1 MGPRRWWRRAD
12 TRLRLSAALLGF
24 VVAGWPASA
33 AWVWIAKGF
42 DPFEQLM
49 LFLSW
54 GALGYTSGDMIF
66 TNKAAEGGRDSS
78 LGRPGE

>member
-1 MGPRRWWRRAD
+1 MLAKLRDWWRQAD
-12 TRLRLSAALLGF
+12 RRVRLSVAALLF

-33 AWVWIAKGF
+33 AWVWLAKGF

-54 GALGYTSGDMIF
+54 GALGYT
-66 TNKAAEGGRDSS
+66 AANLILTSKV
-78 LGRPGE
+78 GENGQPPDDQA